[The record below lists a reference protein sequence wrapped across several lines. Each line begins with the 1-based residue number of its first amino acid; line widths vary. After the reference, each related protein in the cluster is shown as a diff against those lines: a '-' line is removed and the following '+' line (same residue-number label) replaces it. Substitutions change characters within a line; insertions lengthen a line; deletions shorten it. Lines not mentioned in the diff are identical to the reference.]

1 MQLEV
6 LARGTRWAIVAKPS
20 GLPVHRSAMVRERD
34 TVVRFARRTFGTDVS
49 PVHRLD
55 RATSGCLLLSLD
67 PGATG
72 ALQTALTEGRKRYVA
87 FVRGEIASREAVWV
101 DTPMKDPD
109 GITKAARTRATPI
122 ASSPD
127 PRCSLVLAEP
137 ETGRW
142 HQVRRH
148 LRDLS
153 HPILGDSTHGDTRV
167 NRWWR
172 EERGLRR
179 LGLHCLS
186 IALAPLDGEVIAAT
200 CPVPND
206 LVRIWERLPWW
217 GEAVAALPELALV
230 LTPSRTTRS

>member
-1 MQLEV
+1 MELEV
-6 LARGTRWAIVAKPS
+6 LARDERWAVVAKPT
-20 GLPVHRSAMVRERD
+20 GWPIHRSAMVRERD
-34 TVVRFARRTFGTDVS
+34 TVIRLARRQFGDGVS

-67 PGATG
+67 PAWTSTLQA
-72 ALQTALTEGRKRYVA
+72 ALSAGTKRYVA
-87 FVRGEIASREAVWV
+87 FVRGEIATREPIVV

-109 GITKAARTRATPI
+109 GVVQEARTRATPH
-122 ASSPD
+122 ASSAD

-153 HPILGDSTHGDTRV
+153 HPVLGDSTHGDTRV

-186 IALAPLDGEVIAAT
+186 LSLAPPGATIDVT
-200 CPVPND
+200 CPVPED
-206 LVRIWERLPWW
+206 LLSVWRALPWW
-217 GEAVAALPELALV
+217 EEALIRLPEL
-230 LTPSRTTRS
+230 TSRTTPS

>member
-1 MQLEV
+1 MELEV
-6 LARGTRWAIVAKPS
+6 LARGARWAVVAKPS

-34 TVVRFARRTFGTDVS
+34 TVMRVVRRTFGDGVN

-55 RATSGCLLLSLD
+55 RGTSGCLLLSLD
-67 PGATG
+67 PTWTST
-72 ALQTALTEGRKRYVA
+72 LQAALTAGTKRYVA
-87 FVRGEIASREAVWV
+87 SVRGEITTREPVVV

-109 GITKAARTRATPI
+109 GVVQEARTLATPL
-122 ASSPD
+122 ASSPE

-137 ETGRW
+137 DTGRW

-153 HPILGDSTHGDTRV
+153 HPVLGDSTHGDTRV

-172 EERGLRR
+172 EERGLGR

-186 IALAPLDGEVIAAT
+186 ITLAPPGETIEVT
-200 CPVPND
+200 CPVPED
-206 LVRIWERLPWW
+206 LLRVWRALPWW
-217 GEAVAALPELALV
+217 DEAVARLPD
-230 LTPSRTTRS
+230 LTSHTTRS